1 MTSSKLLQPR
11 RLALAGPKA
20 VDPAAFD
27 DWRWQLR
34 NTAQSLSDLQRHL
47 QLSEAERAGMRRAA
61 EQGLPVR
68 ITPYYLGL
76 IDSDDPT
83 CPIRRQVVPLA
94 LEDRRVPGDLVDPL
108 GEVAHSP
115 APHLIR
121 RYPDRVLLLV
131 SDQCGVYCRF
141 CTRSRMVGGGEGPVQ
156 MPQLEAA
163 LEYVQRTPEI
173 REVIIS
179 GGDPLLFGTAR
190 LVRLLERL
198 RRIGHLDIVR
208 LATRVPVYLPQ
219 RINDALVDAMRP
231 FHPIWVMTH
240 FNHPKEL
247 SSSALAGLAKLCDA
261 GFPVMNQTV
270 LLRGINDDAEVLTE
284 LFRGLVRARV
294 KPYYLLQADPVAGT
308 SHLRTPLAVG
318 RAIVEKLQGN
328 LSGIAL
334 PKFVVDTPGGLGKV
348 VVAPNWTRAQA
359 AGRTTF
365 VTHRGIE
372 VDYIDPPDVPSD

>member
-1 MTSSKLLQPR
+1 VAADELLSPR
-11 RLALAGPKA
+11 RLLVRGS
-20 VDPAAFD
+20 AAESSSEPS

-34 NTAQSLSDLQRHL
+34 HAVESLPELEKHL
-47 QLSEAERAGMRRAA
+47 RLSERERAGMKRAA

-76 IDSDDPT
+76 IDGDDPL

-94 LEDRRVPGDLVDPL
+94 CEDRRVPGDWVDPL
-108 GEVAHSP
+108 GEEAHSP
-115 APHLIR
+115 AQHLVQ

-141 CTRSRMVGGGEGPVQ
+141 CTRSRMVGGGVGPVP
-156 MPQLEAA
+156 MPQLEPA
-163 LEYVQRTPEI
+163 LRYVQSNPAI
-173 REVIIS
+173 REVILS

-190 LVRLLERL
+190 LTRLLQRVRQIE
-198 RRIGHLDIVR
+198 HLDIVR

-219 RINDALVDAMRP
+219 RIDDALVEALRP
-231 FHPIWVMTH
+231 FHPLWLMTH

-247 SSSALAGLAKLCDA
+247 SSQALAGLAKLCDA

-270 LLRGINDDAEVLTE
+270 LLRGINDDSEVLTK

-318 RAIVEKLQGN
+318 RRIIDKLQGN

-334 PKFVVDTPGGLGKV
+334 PKFVVDTPGGMGKV
-348 VVAPNWTRAQA
+348 VVAPNWTRAEA
-359 AGRTTF
+359 PGRTTF
-365 VTHRGIE
+365 VTHRGVE
-372 VDYIDPPDVPSD
+372 VDYVDPPHEPSD